1 MEMAPSTT
9 FGSHTAIS
17 QPSSTCKPL
26 LKLLYQ
32 ALWLELKKN
41 NQNGVN
47 IQDGGFKFP
56 VISPSEPCIFA
67 ILFFLL

>member
-1 MEMAPSTT
+1 MAPSTT

-41 NQNGVN
+41 